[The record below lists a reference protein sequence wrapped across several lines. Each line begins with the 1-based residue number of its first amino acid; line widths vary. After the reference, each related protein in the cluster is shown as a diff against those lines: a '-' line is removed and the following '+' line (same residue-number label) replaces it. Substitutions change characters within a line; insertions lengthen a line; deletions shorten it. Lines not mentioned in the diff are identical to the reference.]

1 MKFNLNTMYYLI
13 ATLMLVLLGF
23 SGATQAVNVTG
34 TCPSEHNMSMG
45 AMTLSSDVKKAL
57 ANRADKDCSNCHGS
71 DGNGINPKDNVP
83 NLAGQDFMYLCAW
96 LSECHKKGKQCDSHE
111 DVAAQLSDHDIV
123 GLAMFYTH
131 LPSNKW

>member
-1 MKFNLNTMYYLI
+1 MKFNLKKMSYLT

-23 SGATQAVNVTG
+23 SDATQAVNVTG
-34 TCPSEHNMSMG
+34 SCPSEHNMSMG
-45 AMTLSSDVKKAL
+45 AMTLSSDLQKTL
-57 ANRADKDCSNCHGS
+57 ANRADKDCSSCHGS
-71 DGNGINPKDNVP
+71 DGNGVNPKDNVP
-83 NLAGQDFMYLCAW
+83 NLAGQDFMYLCAG

-111 DVAAQLSDHDIV
+111 DIAAQLTDHEIV